1 MKPLPEDN
9 LNLWLS
15 LNLSISFTRRFGR
28 NILNGR
34 LKHFERGLKINT
46 AAVQR
51 TKGNRRARKTSFG
64 ESHSVEILET
74 RCQQLLLGGV
84 YLGDFCGAHVF
95 KSILGKTEDKTHC
108 AVFTQDKMSLL
119 PVVSLPNVGYWI
131 YLLYRCQKKG
141 KTFLE

>member
-1 MKPLPEDN
+1 MPLWQYPMKTLPGDN

-51 TKGNRRARKTSFG
+51 TKETEEQGRPFLVNPTELKYLKLDNVSSCFWEECLWEIFVELMFLNQYLEKLRTKPILLY
-64 ESHSVEILET
+64 SHFVASCIP
-74 RCQQLLLGGV
+74 
-84 YLGDFCGAHVF
+84 
-95 KSILGKTEDKTHC
+95 S
-108 AVFTQDKMSLL
+108 
-119 PVVSLPNVGYWI
+119 WI

-141 KTFLE
+141 KKFSK